1 MKFSIVIPCYN
12 NFRFLEET
20 INSCLNQTYKNFE
33 IILVDDGSSSDI
45 EPYIEKF
52 KNQIKLIK
60 KQNGGQGSA
69 RNLGIRNSS
78 GQWIVPL
85 DSDDT
90 IPENFLEI
98 AMKNI
103 VSEND
108 IIVSSQIHINVNGA
122 LTGGSF
128 TSMIT
133 YVPGYMNV
141 GIISTC
147 NKHLK

>member
-1 MKFSIVIPCYN
+1 M
-12 NFRFLEET
+12 
-20 INSCLNQTYKNFE
+20 
-33 IILVDDGSSSDI
+33 
-45 EPYIEKF
+45 KF

-98 AMKNI
+98 ALKNI
-103 VSEND
+103 SDEND
-108 IIVSSQIHINVNGA
+108 IIVSSQIR
-122 LTGGSF
+122 TF
-128 TSMIT
+128 
-133 YVPGYMNV
+133 
-141 GIISTC
+141 C
-147 NKHLK
+147 RR